1 MQSFKIITGPDRYF
15 IVPTLLG
22 TGTRRA
28 KALYEAGDM
37 DGLVKYLRKCR
48 CDLVEEMHDS
58 QRKVDRMDYLI
69 RQTQKEADKQ

>member
-1 MQSFKIITGPDRYF
+1 MEIKAMIENLTDNGCSREGA
-15 IVPTLLG
+15 L
-22 TGTRRA
+22 RA
-28 KALYEAGDM
+28 KALYEAADY

-69 RQTQKEADKQ
+69 RQTQKEADKQC

>member
-1 MQSFKIITGPDRYF
+1 MEVKALIENLTYSGCSAEE
-15 IVPTLLG
+15 
-22 TGTRRA
+22 TRRA
-28 KALYEAGDM
+28 KALYEAGNM

-48 CDLVEEMHDS
+48 CNLVEEMHDS